1 MANKIVHWELMG
13 ADGDAQKAFYSTI
26 FDWEFAAAEGVEDY
40 NMTAAEATGVAG
52 AVGKGNEHMPNYSA
66 MYVEVGDINETLGVI
81 ASSGGSTV
89 VPRTEIPGTVSFALF
104 NDPAGNMV
112 GRVETDVPARE

>member
-26 FDWEFAAAEGVEDY
+26 FDWEFAATEGIENY
-40 NMTAAEATGVAG
+40 HMTTAEATGVGG
-52 AVGKGNEHMPNYSA
+52 AVGQGNEHMPNYAA

-81 ASSGGSTV
+81 EASGGSTV
-89 VPRTEIPGTVSFALF
+89 VPRTEIPGNCLLRIVQRPCRQL
-104 NDPAGNMV
+104 
-112 GRVETDVPARE
+112 GRHCRIRYTRG